1 MEGNNFSLFP
11 PIGAKPTEDIN
22 SSVLESYESDSKE
35 YDNIINN
42 KNIELNKEA
51 PGLFP
56 PMHGEISNS
65 HVNFAERSS
74 LNTSEV
80 DSFGKSEIEEDV
92 FNVDSS
98 TTDISANGGQE
109 TVDMVKFQQ
118 QVIEKLP
125 KDYDT
130 QLINDKY
137 FLTKLYKNTDTVQF
151 QDFEAYDGLLRLE
164 DKLRETLFNIN
175 NSNKRNS
182 NNINQNN
189 NNNKEHRQSDANQGL
204 NIPIIAEE
212 GLNDLYLYSRE
223 PDIRFFENLKRQK
236 QRTNILA
243 NLKRKLLKNKKSKH
257 EKKINSGNEYD
268 IELGSGMELERVGS
282 APTTVYLDESQ
293 SLTKRPSIMLHNK
306 LNNHTNANID
316 EKLNRD
322 LDSSD
327 YIGSLNNLEKDKIN
341 GFGFDSDADLF
352 NKKTNVLNSN
362 NNNTELGFDYPHKKS
377 EYTLQRKLRMR
388 HLQMLSI
395 GASIGIGLFLQSGK
409 AISIAGG
416 LGAWIGFFFAAT
428 LITSTL
434 LCFGEIVA
442 LLPVTTGVT
451 GIVHRFLNPSLSF
464 SVSWVY
470 LISYCLSVPSEI
482 LASSLLLSY
491 FENAEKFLNDK
502 GNMTLVLVLF
512 SSFIIFINLMDVRVY
527 AEFEYITSTVK
538 IIVILAMI
546 VFMIVLNTGGV
557 STTEQ
562 SSQYMG
568 FRYWDSNKKFA
579 NEPTIT
585 LGPFRPTFDLKD
597 IGFGAR
603 EGIKGFGGVIL
614 QIIAA
619 SSVAIYSYIGTEIGF
634 IGAAESSVQLRRSIS
649 SVAKRIY
656 IRVIVFYLVSIFLI
670 AILIYSGDPRL
681 LRYRNDSTDIS
692 STPVNEQ
699 IDTVLKTLKLA
710 SCGTS
715 WAQNNDIFD
724 DSATQ
729 SPWIIML
736 SNFKLCKLA
745 KGLDGIFVAI
755 GICAASSQLYV
766 SSRILHSMSIQ
777 DKAPKFFSKCNKH
790 GVPYVA
796 VLTCGAF
803 SYLSL
808 LGLHNKSVISLNRL
822 VQMGTQ
828 GAVIMWFFINVAFLR
843 FYYAV
848 KSRPDLLDRDSKE
861 YPYKSPLQP
870 YLAYYGAGATLFLF
884 LVSGFANFIEWQ
896 TIDFIVD
903 YLSLAILIVL
913 YISYQLIKRPKVF
926 WDIEDI
932 NLDIGRKELDREI
945 WQEDTEYMPTFKE
958 VLKKI
963 LSYV

>member
-1 MEGNNFSLFP
+1 MLSQLTMKKSYKTKLSYINKEMVDKNFSLFP
-11 PIGAKPTEDIN
+11 PIDVTSHSDEN
-22 SSVLESYESDSKE
+22 SSVLESYDNESNQNHNINLE
-35 YDNIINN
+35 YYHN
-42 KNIELNKEA
+42 ELNREA

-56 PMHGEISNS
+56 PIAGNS
-65 HVNFAERSS
+65 DNDHVDLVRKSSS
-74 LNTSEV
+74 LTGA
-80 DSFGKSEIEEDV
+80 SFSDIKFESSDV
-92 FNVDSS
+92 FEEAIS
-98 TTDISANGGQE
+98 TSDASHEGYQYIDLE
-109 TVDMVKFQQ
+109 KFQEN
-118 QVIEKLP
+118 VINHISKN
-125 KDYDT
+125 YDN
-130 QLINDKY
+130 QLTNDKF
-137 FLTKLYKNTDTVQF
+137 FLTKLYHNTNSVQF
-151 QDFEAYDGLLRLE
+151 QDFEAYDDALKLE
-164 DKLRETLFNIN
+164 DKLRETLLNIN
-175 NSNKRNS
+175 NQKV
-182 NNINQNN
+182 
-189 NNNKEHRQSDANQGL
+189 HRQSDAQGGL

-223 PDIRFFENLKRQK
+223 PDIRFFKKLKRQ
-236 QRTNILA
+236 R
-243 NLKRKLLKNKKSKH
+243 KSKFLTSIS
-257 EKKINSGNEYD
+257 KKLVKANGKQGHVHDEDLS
-268 IELGSGMELERVGS
+268 SAPKMELERVGS
-282 APTTVYLDESQ
+282 SALTVFLDETKSLSQ
-293 SLTKRPSIMLHNK
+293 RNSVMLYNK
-306 LNNHTNANID
+306 LNHHTEANID
-316 EKLNRD
+316 EKLGI
-322 LDSSD
+322 DSSD
-327 YIGSLNNLEKDKIN
+327 YIGSLSILEKEKERNI
-341 GFGFDSDADLF
+341 DLN
-352 NKKTNVLNSN
+352 NKTTNVLRSN
-362 NNNTELGFDYPHKKS
+362 ITNMEYGSSYKKS

-416 LGAWIGFFFAAT
+416 LGAWIGFFISAT

-442 LLPVTTGVT
+442 LLPVNTGVT
-451 GIVHRFLNPSLSF
+451 GILHRFLNPSLSF

-491 FENAEKFLNDK
+491 FSNVSDFLNDK
-502 GNMTLVLVLF
+502 GNMTLVLILF

-546 VFMIVLNTGGV
+546 VFMIVLNCGGV
-557 STTEQ
+557 KTSPQ
-562 SSQYMG
+562 SSQYIG
-568 FRYWDSNKKFA
+568 FRYWDSKKDIKS
-579 NEPTIT
+579 EPSIT
-585 LGPFRPTFDLKD
+585 FGPFRPTFDIND
-597 IGFGAR
+597 AGFGSKN
-603 EGIKGFGGVIL
+603 GIKGVGGVIL

-656 IRVIVFYLVSIFLI
+656 IRVILFYLVSIFLI

-681 LRYRNDSTDIS
+681 LRYRSNSNPLTS
-692 STPVNEQ
+692 ETVKEQ
-699 IDTVLKTLKLA
+699 VDTVISALKLS
-710 SCGTS
+710 SCGAPLPS
-715 WAQNNDIFD
+715 SNELFD

-736 SNFKLCKLA
+736 SNFGLCKWA
-745 KGLDGIFVAI
+745 KFLDGIFVAI
-755 GICAASSQLYV
+755 GLCAASSQLYV

-777 DKAPKFFSKCNKH
+777 EKAPKFFSKCNKH

-803 SYLSL
+803 AYMSL
-808 LGLHNKSVISLNRL
+808 LGLHHKSVLSLNKL

-828 GAVIMWFFINVAFLR
+828 GAVIMWFFMNVAFLR

-848 KSRPDLLDRDSKE
+848 KRRPDLLNRDSKE
-861 YPYKSPLQP
+861 YPYRSPLQP
-870 YLAYYGAGATLFLF
+870 YLAYYGAATTLFLF
-884 LVSGFANFIEWQ
+884 LVSGFSNFIDWQ
-896 TIDFIVD
+896 TLDFIVD
-903 YLSLAILIVL
+903 YLSLVILFVL
-913 YISYQLIKRPKVF
+913 YFAYQVIKRPKVF

-932 NLDIGRKELDREI
+932 DLDIGRKELDREI